1 MDFNFLSL
9 KHSSLRYPLK
19 WRILRRS
26 TGTCPSSRHI
36 HHGYPGVCSLS
47 AEGVVMKQA
56 YLPNVMKSGGH
67 GFQVLHLIPQGAPP
81 PHPPWNWHD
90 KEHPSWTYIYL
101 EDVAVSDEWWDRH
114 KVDMPIH
121 YIYRFVFYL
130 HILLIKR
137 ETKETLL
144 KCPCFVCFFWV
155 FCWVPVRQSFWVDR
169 CWDFRCFTKDYLF
182 KLLLIGDS
190 GREFLSRKS
199 LPPTKMC
206 FFVDV
211 CLMYVFYVYM
221 ISIYLY
227 ISGYIFMYI
236 YIYVYMYLC
245 IYIYIL
251 GLLQILL
258 WDIAQRMR
266 KTF

>member
-1 MDFNFLSL
+1 MPNPAKEHRHLPLVPAHTPWLPRSMFLVSQCRRGGDEA
-9 KHSSLRYPLK
+9 SIPSQCYEI
-19 WRILRRS
+19 WRS
-26 TGTCPSSRHI
+26 WFPSSSSH
-36 HHGYPGVCSLS
+36 P
-47 AEGVVMKQA
+47 
-56 YLPNVMKSGGH
+56 SGSG
-67 GFQVLHLIPQGAPP
+67 PP
-81 PHPPWNWHD
+81 PTSSMKLTWQGTSIMN
-90 KEHPSWTYIYL
+90 IYFPGRCGC
-101 EDVAVSDEWWDRH
+101 EWWMMGPPQSGYANT
-114 KVDMPIH
+114 V

-221 ISIYLY
+221 ISIYL
-227 ISGYIFMYI
+227 
-236 YIYVYMYLC
+236 
-245 IYIYIL
+245 
-251 GLLQILL
+251 
-258 WDIAQRMR
+258 
-266 KTF
+266 